1 MEIVM
6 KRIKLL
12 ILPLL
17 LLIGCSN
24 DKSNSEIDDKS
35 NSEIAYKVAVETQTL
50 IVATEK
56 YELEYFNINSEL
68 IKYDENIDTRYYKV
82 IYICYDDN
90 YNYYEYRYLVAI
102 NNETIQVKELVC
114 K

>member
-6 KRIKLL
+6 KRFKLL

-17 LLIGCSN
+17 LLVSCNN
-24 DKSNSEIDDKS
+24 DKTEIS
-35 NSEIAYKVAVETQTL
+35 YQVAVETQTL
-50 IVATEK
+50 IVATET
-56 YELEYFNINSEL
+56 YELEYFSINSEL

-82 IYICYDDN
+82 IYIGNDDN

-102 NNETIQVKELVC
+102 NNETIQVKELVW

>member
-1 MEIVM
+1 M

-24 DKSNSEIDDKS
+24 DKSNSEL
-35 NSEIAYKVAVETQTL
+35 AYKVAVETQAL

-56 YELEYFNINSEL
+56 YELEYFSINSEL

-82 IYICYDDN
+82 IYIGYDDN

-102 NNETIQVKELVC
+102 NNETIQVKELVW